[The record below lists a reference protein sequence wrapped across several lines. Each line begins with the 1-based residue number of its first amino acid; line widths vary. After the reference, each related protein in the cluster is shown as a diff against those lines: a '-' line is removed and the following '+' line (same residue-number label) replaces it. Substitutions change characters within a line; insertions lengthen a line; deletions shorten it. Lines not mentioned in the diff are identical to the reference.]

1 MGWFRRKFFTG
12 LLILLPTV
20 VTGWVLY
27 RFFVSVDSILLRPL
41 VQRYPFL
48 DIPGLGF
55 LGVVLIILLTGVFA
69 GNFIGRGVISWLESL
84 VLRIPLISRIYI
96 AIKQMSEVFLKQERT
111 VFKRAVLVEYPRPG
125 VYAVAFVTSVWK
137 QKDIKGKERTFL
149 NIFLPTTPN
158 PTSGFFLMVP
168 EEEAVPFDYTTEQ
181 AMKLIISGGAVL
193 PNDISASSEGGQG
206 QWKSPGGSDRRN
218 HQ

>member
-20 VTGWVLY
+20 VTGYVLY

-55 LGVVLIILLTGVFA
+55 LGVILIILLTGVFA

-84 VLRIPLISRIYI
+84 VFRIPLISRIYI
-96 AIKQMSEVFLKQERT
+96 AIKQMSEVFFKQERT
-111 VFKRAVLVEYPRPG
+111 VFKRAVLIEYPRAG
-125 VYAVAFVTSVWK
+125 VYAVAFVTSVWR
-137 QKDIKGKERTFL
+137 QKDIEGKERTYV
-149 NIFLPTTPN
+149 NVFLPTTPN

-168 EEEAVPFDYTTEQ
+168 EEETVPFDYTTEQ

-193 PNDISASSEGGQG
+193 PGEGAVSGADG
-206 QWKSPGGSDRRN
+206 RLRRKPPDGSDPRN